1 MIILEMSK
9 KSKKSK
15 KSKMKHTSENK
26 NQRNRLKKNK
36 CKRKSKRKS
45 KRLTGGTRFEREP
58 SFKSALTDRSIS
70 VSEGPTLVSYNI
82 LDIVYN
88 ALRLPSVIYDL
99 FTILYVCKVDH
110 SFVYF
115 NTDVILKFNAYSTP
129 EKPMPPGLQR
139 LFEKKT
145 GEKRVFTTKGL
156 VSHWGIYD
164 QDYICKLLNE
174 RFVLIQQQI
183 QAFINEY
190 ISKNNINISDL
201 ESLNHLLDLLE
212 TDLLSGDMQA
222 EMIDIFQE
230 KQVQID
236 YLKQGIKIIKNMK
249 ILELEYDYTVTQNKM
264 ILYRALGD
272 LRDDRFDSASLSFGL
287 SLFAGFLNDPDAST
301 ICYLVDNPIL
311 SVYIFNPQ
319 EEADLFYIPPLIPI
333 VSLLGS
339 GELFHG
345 RSKIPIGLIKK
356 SIKNFKGFANRDYF
370 QDERRFFKPLVTSL
384 TLEQIEGKFKQ
395 IRGDYTT
402 NYTTFQLEGGN
413 TGYKQVYLF

>member
-1 MIILEMSK
+1 M
-9 KSKKSK
+9 SK
-15 KSKMKHTSENK
+15 KSKMKHGFENK
-26 NQRNRLKKNK
+26 NQRNRLKKK
-36 CKRKSKRKS
+36 KFKKSKIKSKRKRKRK
-45 KRLTGGTRFEREP
+45 KRLTGGARFDSEP
-58 SFKSALTDRSIS
+58 SFQSALTDKSIS
-70 VSEGPTLVSYNI
+70 VSGEPTVVSYNI

-88 ALRLPSVIYDL
+88 GLGLPSVIYDL
-99 FTILYVCKVDH
+99 FMILYVFKVDH
-110 SFVYF
+110 SFVDF
-115 NTDVILKFNAYSTP
+115 DTDKILKFNAYSTP
-129 EKPMPPGLQR
+129 EKPMPPALQR

-145 GEKRVFTTKGL
+145 GEKRVFTTKGSI
-156 VSHWGIYD
+156 SHWGIYD

-174 RFVLIQQQI
+174 KFVLIQQQI

-222 EMIDIFQE
+222 EMQAKMIEIFPE

-236 YLKQGIKIIKNMK
+236 FLREGIKIVKQMEIVK
-249 ILELEYDYTVTQNKM
+249 LEYNYTIVQRKM

-272 LRDDRFDSASLSFGL
+272 FRDDRLAKSSLSFGL
-287 SLFAGFLNDPDAST
+287 SLFAGFFNDSDAST
-301 ICYLVDNPIL
+301 ICYLVENPIL

-319 EEADLFYIPPLIPI
+319 DESDLFYLPPLIPI
-333 VSLLGS
+333 VSLLAS

-356 SIKNFKGFANRDYF
+356 GIQDFKGFANQGYF
-370 QDERRFFKPLVTSL
+370 PDERRFFEPLVTSL
-384 TLEQIEGKFKQ
+384 TLEQIEDKFKQ
-395 IRGDYTT
+395 IRGEDYVSK
-402 NYTTFQLEGGN
+402 YTEVELEGK